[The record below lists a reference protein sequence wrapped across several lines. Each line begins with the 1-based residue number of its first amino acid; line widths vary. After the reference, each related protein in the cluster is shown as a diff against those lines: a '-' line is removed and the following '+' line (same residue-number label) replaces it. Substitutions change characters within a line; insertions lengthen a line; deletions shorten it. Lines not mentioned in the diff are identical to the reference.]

1 MRRRLPALAL
11 LLLAP
16 PPARAHQP
24 GLSRGEYRVDGSTL
38 TAELV
43 FARRELAALVPGAD
57 ADADGT
63 LDEFELLAVDLALR
77 KQLLAGFHVHAG
89 PDECSG
95 TVTRIVFVEED
106 GLQIDTRHACPGATL
121 PAVTLRWPLL
131 VRLGP
136 AHRHLGRIVFAAKP
150 VPEDSP
156 AAAQPPVP
164 EDSPPSAAAGQPPV
178 PGDSP
183 PRAAAGQ
190 PPVPGDS
197 QAIDFVAHARRGAL
211 TIRRPAAPSASRVPA
226 PAVPAAP
233 PPTPPVPAAPARW
246 PWLTGLGIALA
257 GALVVLALT
266 RALRAARRR

>member
-156 AAAQPPVP
+156 AA
-164 EDSPPSAAAGQPPV
+164 PPSHLSPRTAPPAPR
-178 PGDSP
+178 PGNHLSP
-183 PRAAAGQ
+183 GTAHPAPRPVSHLSPGTARRSTSSPTRAAAR
-190 PPVPGDS
+190 S
-197 QAIDFVAHARRGAL
+197 RSGAP
-211 TIRRPAAPSASRVPA
+211 RRPAPRAC
-226 PAVPAAP
+226 P
-233 PPTPPVPAAPARW
+233 PLPCPPRPRRPR
-246 PWLTGLGIALA
+246 PCPP
-257 GALVVLALT
+257 
-266 RALRAARRR
+266 RLRAGPG